1 MHHGLNFQNMYH
13 LCRFI
18 ASLTLHSD
26 LILSSYLPWPL
37 KIDALMGLYW
47 VQIMAAP
54 PKLVTH
60 LHIGKPSTF
69 KYFSEVSE
77 YKVMYW
83 ACYSGNWTAFS
94 VKNKIAAR
102 KQGHQIYSYWVNVDQ
117 IQQQSPQI
125 NAKKLK
131 HTDNNTII
139 KFLWGKKNLALL
151 FLKFVHFICTGTRW
165 NKQNGLYDT
174 LLFAIVAS
182 KQPLQH
188 CRDLVQ
194 DFSLIYDIAELYFI

>member
-94 VKNKIAAR
+94 VKTKLPQESRGTKFTHIGSILTKFSNKALR
-102 KQGHQIYSYWVNVDQ
+102 SMR
-117 IQQQSPQI
+117 
-125 NAKKLK
+125 
-131 HTDNNTII
+131 
-139 KFLWGKKNLALL
+139 KNLN
-151 FLKFVHFICTGTRW
+151 IQIT
-165 NKQNGLYDT
+165 
-174 LLFAIVAS
+174 I
-182 KQPLQH
+182 P
-188 CRDLVQ
+188 
-194 DFSLIYDIAELYFI
+194 E